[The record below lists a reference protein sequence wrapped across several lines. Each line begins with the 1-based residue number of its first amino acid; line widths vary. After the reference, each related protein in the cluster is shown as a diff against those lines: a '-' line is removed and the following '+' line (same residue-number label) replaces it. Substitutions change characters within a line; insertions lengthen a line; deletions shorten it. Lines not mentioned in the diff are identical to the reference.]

1 MFTKLIFVS
10 VDKIIIAQ
18 DSLREFIN
26 ALSPGAYTSLTK
38 VDFRA
43 LDNLMIKP
51 MGVYGSRQEI
61 VRFLLSIGA
70 IDDATLVHLP
80 RGMTRF
86 LNHIDRAEKL
96 LRANDDFSGTS
107 TPTLRSGLYI
117 VRSFNTNN
125 DEQLFVLY
133 WPQETTWDDS
143 AVLSV
148 RRNRVTFIR

>member
-1 MFTKLIFVS
+1 MP

-18 DSLREFIN
+18 DTLREFIN

-70 IDDATLVHLP
+70 IDDATLVHLS
-80 RGMTRF
+80 RRMICF
-86 LNHIDRAEKL
+86 LNYVDRTQKL
-96 LRANDDFSGTS
+96 LRAKDDLSGRS

-117 VRSFNTNN
+117 VRAFNANN

-143 AVLSV
+143 AVPSV
-148 RRNRVTFIR
+148 RRTRVTFIR

>member
-1 MFTKLIFVS
+1 VFTKLIFVS